1 MDLYNVSQ
9 FLGFAGQNI
18 LQHLRISGEE
28 FRAVQPGLAVVIDG
42 AVIHICLHHVLE
54 HVAAIGQ
61 FRVVSCLIIGN
72 FADGVELAD
81 FRVSYR
87 DTQFR

>member
-28 FRAVQPGLAVVIDG
+28 FRAVQPGLLFVIDG

-54 HVAAIGQ
+54 HVAAVE
-61 FRVVSCLIIGN
+61 RDPVADCLSVSHLQMTALNWLIS
-72 FADGVELAD
+72 A
-81 FRVSYR
+81 
-87 DTQFR
+87 

>member
-28 FRAVQPGLAVVIDG
+28 FGAVQPGLAVVIDG

-54 HVAAIGQ
+54 HVAAVGKI
-61 FRVVSCLIIGN
+61 RVVACLSVSHL
-72 FADGVELAD
+72 ADGAELAD
-81 FRVSYR
+81 FRIDHGYA
-87 DTQFR
+87 